1 MKTNSLARA
10 LAAVCIVTLSAT
22 FASGARSP
30 LAMQDKAAQSVKK
43 GDELYKAGKFKE
55 AIDAYKEALTQD
67 PNNDQAIGY
76 IAYSYN
82 KLGDSD
88 QARQWMKRRVE
99 IPGQSPSR
107 KAQVLTDMT
116 LVAWDM
122 AHMEISVRKAAGSFK
137 PADAATARKLLIEA
151 EDSGQKAVAIAPR
164 SAKAFNLLNLIY
176 RASESLETEPAVR
189 AELTAKADEALRKSV
204 QIFEALQQ
212 PSTELWFVPTI
223 STIAGTDLGQA
234 VHFGQ
239 PTKKNSPDA
248 LKDVKDGSVVVEVL
262 VGRDGKVRFP
272 RILSGQGKLAEA
284 AVAAA
289 KLWEFEPTTFEG
301 HAVQVIETIS
311 LPVK

>member
-1 MKTNSLARA
+1 M
-10 LAAVCIVTLSAT
+10 IILSAW
-22 FASGARSP
+22 FAFSAP
-30 LAMQDKAAQSVKK
+30 LAGQDKTAAESVKK

-82 KLGDSD
+82 KLGDGD

-137 PADAATARKLLIEA
+137 PADSSTARKLLIEA

-189 AELTAKADEALRKSV
+189 ATLTAKADEALRKSV
-204 QIFEALQQ
+204 QIFEALPQ
-212 PSTELWFVPTI
+212 PPAEVWFVPTI

-234 VHFGQ
+234 VHVGQ
-239 PTKKNSPDA
+239 PTKKNLPDA
-248 LKDVKDGSVVVEVL
+248 LKDVKDGSVVIEVL

-311 LPVK
+311 LPAK